1 MSEEEVRAGKV
12 AKAAARANPDPLEV
26 SGVELGFRDFDT
38 SEGELPT
45 VLVPTNM
52 DIYILGSMSSYGSGV
67 PLELV
72 SPFTSA
78 LDGSKI
84 LKDQWCFNQTEDL
97 GGFSSSDF
105 DVIGSTKMAI
115 SAEYH
120 DLEYTDDGSALIYIP
135 VHEFGQPNFSIS
147 ESRPTEID
155 VSYTQAE
162 IDGIADIFGKI
173 PVGTVKEVME
183 TTFLDLARDS
193 YQTLT
198 AREVIPNVIINEPQE
213 LIVND
218 ISFEGPANQFVEATT
233 INTTTTY

>member
-12 AKAAARANPDPLEV
+12 AKAAARGNADPLEV
-26 SGVELGFRDFDT
+26 SGVELGFRDFDI

-45 VLVPTNM
+45 VLQPTNM
-52 DIYILGSMSSYGSGV
+52 DIYILGSMFSYG
-67 PLELV
+67 PTFPPEFV

-78 LDGSKI
+78 LDGTKI
-84 LKDQWCFNQTEDL
+84 LKDQWSFKQTEDL

-120 DLEYTDDGSALIYIP
+120 DLEYTDGSALIYIP
-135 VHEFGQPNFSIS
+135 VHEFDQPNFSIN
-147 ESRPTEID
+147 ETRPNEIN